1 MSESEKTS
9 KKYNNSSQKD
19 LPSNSLPPSDI
30 EAEQSLLGSI
40 LLNSKILDDFADK
53 LFKDVFYGPK
63 HQEIFAGMMSLWSQ
77 NKPADIIFVL
87 DECDNLAK
95 RAKQQTEITKE
106 YLLELI
112 TKSSLASSSDALIK
126 IIKDKYLLR
135 TLVKVGDDLK
145 NMANSEA
152 QAPSDVLDL
161 AQKRLFE
168 VSIDSLEKNFV
179 PINEI
184 LMNSFDR
191 LSELQANGNEFSG
204 VPTGFVDLDKSLGGL
219 HNSDLIILAARPS
232 MGKAQPLDTN
242 IKTLDGWKKLSEL
255 VTGDSLASID
265 GKQSLVQGI
274 FPQGQRQVFRI
285 TFADGRSTLC
295 CKEHLWEVH
304 FRSWETL
311 RVLTTEQLIEKL
323 SKKRYQNRIWIPVQ
337 AGQFGKDT
345 EALEIDPYL
354 LGCLIGDGGLT
365 HTTPIISSKD
375 QQILENIKLL
385 LPESLH
391 LVYNGG
397 YDYRISQ
404 IENRQK
410 RFSGP
415 TKKILTQKLQTL
427 GLFGKTSNQKFIPK
441 DYLNASFD
449 SRVNILKGLMD
460 TDGWIEKTGSIRF
473 CTVSSQLA
481 TDVQELVRSLGG
493 YCEIKTKNTAFTYK
507 TEKKV
512 GQLAYVLNIAGLDT
526 RIAFTL
532 KSKLARCQKNVRI
545 KRLNIKSIE
554 PQNAMETAC
563 IKVSHASELY
573 ICNDYIVT
581 HNTSLALEMTKR
593 IALTEQVGVALFSL
607 EMSKEQ
613 LVDKLLA
620 SVSGVDSWKIRTGK
634 FDENADEFS
643 KLGEAIGRLDQA
655 PIWIDDS
662 GSLNIL
668 ELRSKARRLKS
679 KHNVGVIIIDYLQLM
694 SGGGRNYN
702 GNRVQEVSEISRGLK
717 ILAKEL
723 NIPVIA
729 LSQLSRS
736 VEGREDKRP
745 MLSDLRESG
754 SIEQD
759 ADVVMFVH
767 REEMYHKET
776 KRKGI
781 ADILIAKHRHGETGS
796 VELAWIGRLATFENL
811 HAAKMTHR
819 VNE

>member
-1 MSESEKTS
+1 MSDQEKQP
-9 KKYNNSSQKD
+9 KKYNNTKPAN
-19 LPSNSLPPSDI
+19 LPVNSLPPSDV

-53 LFKDVFYGPK
+53 LFKEVFYGHK
-63 HQEIFAGMMSLWSQ
+63 HQEIFCGMMSLWSQ

-95 RAKQQTEITKE
+95 RNKQQTEITKE
-106 YLLELI
+106 YLLELV
-112 TKSSLASSSDALIK
+112 TKSSLASSSSALIK

-152 QAPSDVLDL
+152 QSPSDVLDL

-168 VSIDSLEKNFV
+168 VSIDSQEKNFV

-184 LMNSFDR
+184 LMNAFER

-204 VPTGFVDLDKSLGGL
+204 VPTGFADLDKALGGL

-232 MGKAQPLDTN
+232 MGK
-242 IKTLDGWKKLSEL
+242 
-255 VTGDSLASID
+255 
-265 GKQSLVQGI
+265 
-274 FPQGQRQVFRI
+274 
-285 TFADGRSTLC
+285 
-295 CKEHLWEVH
+295 
-304 FRSWETL
+304 
-311 RVLTTEQLIEKL
+311 
-323 SKKRYQNRIWIPVQ
+323 
-337 AGQFGKDT
+337 
-345 EALEIDPYL
+345 
-354 LGCLIGDGGLT
+354 
-365 HTTPIISSKD
+365 
-375 QQILENIKLL
+375 
-385 LPESLH
+385 
-391 LVYNGG
+391 
-397 YDYRISQ
+397 
-404 IENRQK
+404 
-410 RFSGP
+410 
-415 TKKILTQKLQTL
+415 
-427 GLFGKTSNQKFIPK
+427 
-441 DYLNASFD
+441 
-449 SRVNILKGLMD
+449 
-460 TDGWIEKTGSIRF
+460 
-473 CTVSSQLA
+473 
-481 TDVQELVRSLGG
+481 
-493 YCEIKTKNTAFTYK
+493 
-507 TEKKV
+507 
-512 GQLAYVLNIAGLDT
+512 
-526 RIAFTL
+526 
-532 KSKLARCQKNVRI
+532 
-545 KRLNIKSIE
+545 
-554 PQNAMETAC
+554 
-563 IKVSHASELY
+563 
-573 ICNDYIVT
+573 
-581 HNTSLALEMTKR
+581 TSLALEITKR
-593 IALTEQVGVALFSL
+593 VALTEQIGVAFFSL

-634 FDENADEFS
+634 FDESADEFS

-679 KHNVGVIIIDYLQLM
+679 KHSVGVIIIDYLQLM

-723 NIPVIA
+723 NIPIIA

-796 VELAWIGRLATFENL
+796 VELAWVGRLATFENL
-811 HAAKMTHR
+811 HSAKTTHR